1 MTGWGAGVDSGAT
14 YRQPAFAMARCL
26 LVFVVLLF
34 ALMGAGAGVAAQA
47 AVPAAQSGDAPAART
62 DAAIED
68 VVKRARANAI
78 SDGDIQTNFVEPP
91 PPKPRSS
98 SPPPAW
104 LRDLIRWMFGPGNG
118 IVKGL
123 GWLLVGLV
131 VLGALYLTVPWVRDL
146 VDSLLA
152 RFRKPKV
159 EDEGDDFEW
168 RPDEGGARNL
178 LAEADRLAAEG
189 RYGEAAHLVLG
200 RSLEDIASRRP
211 GLLKPALTAR
221 AIALMTE
228 LPAPARAAFGQIAAT
243 VERSLW
249 ARQEIDLS
257 SWQSARSAY
266 EDFAF
271 GAHWRG
277 SAA

>member
-1 MTGWGAGVDSGAT
+1 MSGWGAGVTISTRSRRVFGAGLCLALAL
-14 YRQPAFAMARCL
+14 AFA
-26 LVFVVLLF
+26 VFGGSLI
-34 ALMGAGAGVAAQA
+34 GASPAQA
-47 AVPAAQSGDAPAART
+47 KAAPAAATSASGHQSVGQALSR
-62 DAAIED
+62 
-68 VVKRARANAI
+68 VV
-78 SDGDIQTNFVEPP
+78 SDGDIQTAFTEPP

-104 LRDLIRWMFGPGNG
+104 LRDLFRWMFGPGNG

-146 VDSLLA
+146 FDSLLA

-221 AIALMTE
+221 AIAVMAE
-228 LPAPARAAFGQIAAT
+228 LPAPARTAFGRIAQT

-257 SWQSARSAY
+257 SWQNARAAY
-266 EDFAF
+266 EEFAF
-271 GAHWRG
+271 GPHWRG
-277 SAA
+277 GVA